1 MRLVLT
7 LLCRDEA
14 DVVDPMVAFH
24 LSRGVDM
31 VIATDN
37 ASTDATRS
45 ILERYQRAGLLYLI
59 DEPSHTHDQA
69 TWVTRMARLAADRFA
84 ADWVINADADEFW
97 WPKCGHL
104 KEQLATVRADDKVLL
119 VNRTN
124 FLPPDP
130 AADPVLPFYEVMTL
144 RERQSHNSLGSPLPG
159 KVCHRGFP
167 RISVEDGN
175 HGVSLAGEP
184 LAAVPFDGIDILHV
198 PARGPSQFAR
208 KIRLGAEAL
217 ERNPR
222 TAAAGIGAT
231 WRELYHKYWLAGRLG
246 EYYNNLRPS
255 DAAIELALQSGALI
269 DDRRLQT
276 ALRDVMARPR
286 P

>member
-7 LLCRDEA
+7 LLCRNEA
-14 DVVDPMVAFH
+14 DVVDSMVAFH

-45 ILERYQRAGLLYLI
+45 ILERYERAGRLVLI

-69 TWVTRMARLAADRFA
+69 TWVTRMVRLAVDCFA

-104 KEQLATVRADDKVLL
+104 KEQLATVRVDDKVLS

-130 AADPVLPFYEVMTL
+130 AADPALPFYEVMTL
-144 RERQSHNSLGSPLPG
+144 RERQSQNSLGSPLPG
-159 KVCHRGFP
+159 KACHRGLP
-167 RISVEDGN
+167 LISVEDGN
-175 HGVSLAGEP
+175 HGVSLEGQP
-184 LAAVPFDGIDILHV
+184 LPAVPFAGIDILHV
-198 PARGPSQFAR
+198 PARGPSQFER
-208 KIRLGAEAL
+208 KIRQGAAAL

-231 WRELYHKYWLAGRLG
+231 WRQLYKEYGLAGRLG
-246 EYYNNLRPS
+246 EHYNNLRPS
-255 DAAIELALQSGALI
+255 EAAIERALQSGDLI
-269 DDRRLQT
+269 DDRRLQA